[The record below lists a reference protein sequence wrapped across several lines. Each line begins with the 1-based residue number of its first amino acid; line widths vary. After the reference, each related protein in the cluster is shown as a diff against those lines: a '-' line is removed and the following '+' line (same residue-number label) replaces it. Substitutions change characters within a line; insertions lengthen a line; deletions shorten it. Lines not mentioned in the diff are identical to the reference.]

1 MLLSAEHIDKNYGL
15 NPLLEGAGM
24 YVDDDSKVG
33 IIGINGTGKSTLLRI
48 LAGLEE
54 PDGGQ
59 VMRANGMRLGY
70 LEQNPAMDEG
80 VSALE
85 YVVKGANA
93 RRYEAQAVLN
103 RLKILDHDQPIGQ
116 LSGGQR
122 KRVALAAVLVHPAD
136 LYILD
141 EPTNHLDSDMVE
153 WLEEYLRAFRGGIVM
168 VTHDRYFL
176 ENVANSIVE
185 LENAQLISY
194 PANYSEYLEMKA
206 ERQAMDQSSDNRRRV
221 LLKKELEWAQR
232 GAKARTTK
240 AKGRLQKIEQLKE
253 GGLPADSAKVQM
265 STASSRLGKQI
276 IEMEGLSK
284 GFDGHFVLKDFSYNL
299 LRDDRIGLVGGNG
312 TGKSTLLNLI
322 AGTLEPDEG
331 VIVRGATVKI
341 GYFAQH
347 TQGIDGD
354 ITALEYVSRVAPS
367 LQTAKG
373 QISASQMLEQFLF
386 PPALQRT
393 PIHRFSGGEKRRLF
407 LLRELMG
414 APNVLLLD
422 EPTND
427 LDIQTLT
434 ILEDYL
440 DDFEG
445 AVIAASHD
453 RYFLDRIATQVF
465 ETTED
470 GQVFRYLGGYTDYV
484 SERKEREGQRAP
496 TMQEDPGKAQS
507 EAMRTRRKPK
517 FTFNEQRDYE
527 TIEERIALAE
537 QKVQAIEAQMAEH
550 SSDYVEL
557 ERLGEQ
563 KSQAN
568 ARLDELTERWL
579 YLEDL
584 AEQIAQQQ

>member
-15 NPLLEGAGM
+15 NPLLENASL
-24 YVDDDSKVG
+24 YVEDEAKIG

-54 PDGGQ
+54 PDNGQ
-59 VMRANGMRLGY
+59 VVRANGLRVGF
-70 LEQNPAMDEG
+70 LEQNPAMDESI
-80 VSALE
+80 SALE

-93 RRYEAQAVLN
+93 RHFEAQTVLN

-153 WLEEYLRAFRGGIVM
+153 WLEEFLRAFRGGIIM
-168 VTHDRYFL
+168 VTHDRFFL
-176 ENVANSIVE
+176 ENVANAIVE
-185 LENAQLISY
+185 LDNATLTSY
-194 PANYSEYLEMKA
+194 PANYSRYLEMKA
-206 ERQAMDQSSDNRRRV
+206 ERQAMEQSSDNRRRV

-232 GAKARTTK
+232 GARARTTK

-253 GGLPADSAKVQM
+253 SSLPSEGAKVQM
-265 STASSRLGKQI
+265 SAASSRLGKQI
-276 IEMEGLSK
+276 IEIEAMSK
-284 GFDGHFVLKDFSYNL
+284 AFDGRAIVKDFSYNL

-322 AGTLEPDEG
+322 AGILEPDEG
-331 VIVRGATVKI
+331 TIVRGSTVKI

-354 ITALEYVSRVAPS
+354 ITALEYVSRVAPA
-367 LQTAKG
+367 LKTPKG

-445 AVIAASHD
+445 AVVAASHD
-453 RYFLDRIATQVF
+453 RYFLDRIANQIF
-465 ETTED
+465 ETQED
-470 GQVFRYLGGYTDYV
+470 GHVCRYMGGYTDYLL
-484 SERKEREGQRAP
+484 ERKD
-496 TMQEDPGKAQS
+496 QEEQASAAQADKGKAES
-507 EAMRTRRKPK
+507 EAMRTRRKLK
-517 FTFNEQRDYE
+517 FSFKEQRDYE
-527 TIEERIALAE
+527 TIEERIAQAE
-537 QKVQAIEAQMAEH
+537 QDVQNIEAQMAQH

-557 ERLGEQ
+557 ERLGQ
-563 KSQAN
+563 QLSRAN

-584 AEQIAQQQ
+584 AEQIARQE